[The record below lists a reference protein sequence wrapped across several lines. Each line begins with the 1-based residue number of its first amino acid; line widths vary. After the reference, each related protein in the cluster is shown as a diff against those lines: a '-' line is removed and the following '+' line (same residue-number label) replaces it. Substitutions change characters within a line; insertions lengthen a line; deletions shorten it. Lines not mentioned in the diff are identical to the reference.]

1 MLLLLVRTCCCCD
14 RHRAAVANKQRPQ
27 QKQRSRSA
35 HPHLCYFRHLRRW
48 SRHSSYRYWWLL
60 LLYYQLPYSPLQTY
74 CVCWSCRHLPPS
86 FGIRTL
92 SLSLSLS
99 ICLSPEK
106 MGLQEWKNSVCG
118 QWWVAYRRMFNVF
131 ANVSR
136 EKERIFF
143 LLRLTMNVMCYG
155 ATPCRM
161 AMGKIGMFGSALLYF
176 GLDCNWELLA
186 VGCVQ

>member
-1 MLLLLVRTCCCCD
+1 
-14 RHRAAVANKQRPQ
+14 
-27 QKQRSRSA
+27 
-35 HPHLCYFRHLRRW
+35 
-48 SRHSSYRYWWLL
+48 
-60 LLYYQLPYSPLQTY
+60 
-74 CVCWSCRHLPPS
+74 
-86 FGIRTL
+86 
-92 SLSLSLS
+92 
-99 ICLSPEK
+99 
-106 MGLQEWKNSVCG
+106 
-118 QWWVAYRRMFNVF
+118 MFNVF

-186 VGCVQ
+186 VGCVIQKTFNESKHNRCYRWPYADQNCDMPCIFGTTGVIG